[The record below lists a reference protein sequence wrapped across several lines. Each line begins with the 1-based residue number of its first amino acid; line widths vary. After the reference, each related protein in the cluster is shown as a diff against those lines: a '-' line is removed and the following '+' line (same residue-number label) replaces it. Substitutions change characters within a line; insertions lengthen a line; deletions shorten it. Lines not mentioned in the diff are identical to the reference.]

1 MNIKPWLN
9 RVAVYVLNQ
18 HMYVTT
24 ETANRRIQKGNWT
37 STIKTLVYLT
47 TKTLHKHW
55 KTCFSEVVVRLTA
68 LMEKS

>member
-47 TKTLHKHW
+47 TKTLHKH
-55 KTCFSEVVVRLTA
+55 
-68 LMEKS
+68 